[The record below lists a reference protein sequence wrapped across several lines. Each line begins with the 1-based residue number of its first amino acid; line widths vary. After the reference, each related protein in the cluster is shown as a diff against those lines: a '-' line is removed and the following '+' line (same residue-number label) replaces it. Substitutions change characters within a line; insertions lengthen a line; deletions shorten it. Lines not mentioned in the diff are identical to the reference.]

1 MPTLR
6 RFLVPFASLVVAA
19 SLGACDPGTTDHDA
33 GTGSGDATI
42 TGEASLEVGTGEGVF
57 SSFEDGATLE
67 LVSGCQGLQHVWIAL
82 RSWGLDPRGT
92 IIDLAFVRD
101 RDSMV
106 VSQSFRVRVSMSPV
120 AGTDH
125 ADVAGLT
132 LVVPEADAALMEDLT
147 LRAVVTDM
155 RGVEV
160 MSERPVRIT
169 WGEGGCL

>member
-1 MPTLR
+1 MHHLR
-6 RFLVPFASLVVAA
+6 SLFAVATALLVALSL
-19 SLGACDPGTTDHDA
+19 SACDPGGGTDDA
-33 GTGSGDATI
+33 GTGDDATI
-42 TGEASLEVGTGEGVF
+42 TGDPRLEVGTGEGIF
-57 SSFEDGATLE
+57 SSFADGATLE

-92 IIDLAFVRD
+92 IIDLSFI
-101 RDSMV
+101 RDSDGVV
-106 VSQSFRVRVSMSPV
+106 VSQTFRVRVSMSPV

-132 LVVPEADAALMEDLT
+132 LVVPDADMALMEALT
-147 LRAVVTDM
+147 LRAIVTDM

-160 MSERPVRIT
+160 MSERPVRVT